1 MPHQQFAAL
10 RLRVESAYL
19 PFITALDQAGR
30 HPDPR
35 RLEELREST
44 DVLMRALA
52 GVMLAIAQTT
62 STH

>member
-1 MPHQQFAAL
+1 MPHQQIAAL
-10 RLRVESAYL
+10 RGRIDSAYL

-30 HPDPR
+30 RPDPR

-52 GVMLAIAQTT
+52 AVMLAIAQTA
-62 STH
+62 TH